1 MKKKLK
7 RTIAALSAIA
17 MLFATAAVLPVL
29 MKTLTLVMC
38 ILPRNIVRF

>member
-17 MLFATAAVLPVL
+17 MLGTTAYGFTGGNVV
-29 MKTLTLVMC
+29 
-38 ILPRNIVRF
+38 

>member
-17 MLFATAAVLPVL
+17 MLFATAAVLPE
-29 MKTLTLVMC
+29 KTSRRS
-38 ILPRNIVRF
+38 RNNGKR